1 MTSSPVT
8 KTRRGSGNCGI
19 PALSTLVC
27 VH

>member
-1 MTSSPVT
+1 MISSPVM
-8 KTRRGSGNCGI
+8 KTRRRSGNCGI